1 MPTTAS
7 GIRYPAS
14 SAAINISGDFLNLA
28 TDVDTYVTTAISTNN
43 GTQNA
48 SVAASLATI
57 QGQAN
62 TATSQA
68 NAATA
73 AYASAST
80 GLEISMIMGVFN
92 A

>member
-1 MPTTAS
+1 MGVTTGGIHYPEPTD
-7 GIRYPAS
+7 
-14 SAAINISGDFLNLA
+14 AIDISGDLQTLA
-28 TDVDTYVTTAISTNN
+28 EDVETYVAANN
-43 GTQNA
+43 ATQNA

-62 TATSQA
+62 TATAQA

-73 AYASAST
+73 AYAAAST